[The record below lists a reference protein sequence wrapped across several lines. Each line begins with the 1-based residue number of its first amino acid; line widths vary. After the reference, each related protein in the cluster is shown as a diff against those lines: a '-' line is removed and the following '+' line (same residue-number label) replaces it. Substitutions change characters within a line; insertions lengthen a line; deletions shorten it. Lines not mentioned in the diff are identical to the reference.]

1 MEYVELV
8 VRSRDGDM
16 DAYGELVKAY
26 QNMAFGYAYSLLGDF
41 HLAEDAS
48 QEAFIEG
55 FRGVAD
61 IREPGAWPGWL
72 RRIVHR
78 QCLRARSRRQPFT
91 EPLESVGELP
101 SGDRSPDDAA
111 VDAETHGRIAAALR
125 GLSPQ
130 ERTAALMYYTGG
142 YRQREIAEFLGT
154 TTHVIKHRLRSARQK
169 LRHKVAG
176 GAADSLG
183 DALGDTLGGTRGD
196 SVGAALGDALADL
209 TASAPSQDGAYRD
222 AVIQRISRETRAG
235 LAMPA
240 LSTPAFGP
248 RGV

>member
-1 MEYVELV
+1 METVELV
-8 VRSRDGDM
+8 VRSRAGDM

-26 QNMAFGYAYSLLGDF
+26 QDMAFGYAYSLLGDF

-55 FRGVAD
+55 FRSVVD

-78 QCLRARSRRQPFT
+78 QCLRARARRQPFT
-91 EPLESVGELP
+91 DTLESIRELP
-101 SGDRSPDDAA
+101 SGETPPDDAA
-111 VDAETHGRIAAALR
+111 VDAETHAHIAAALR
-125 GLSPQ
+125 GLSAQ

-169 LRHKVAG
+169 LRQKVAG
-176 GAADSLG
+176 GATVSVRDPLG
-183 DALGDTLGGTRGD
+183 
-196 SVGAALGDALADL
+196 DL
-209 TASAPSQDGAYRD
+209 TASAPSQDGAFCD
-222 AVIQRISRETRAG
+222 AVVQRISRETRAG
-235 LAMPA
+235 LALLMSSTAA
-240 LSTPAFGP
+240 LGFGA
-248 RGV
+248 